1 MPFLILSGRLSTG
14 FYETHLCPSQQTAR
28 YSAKENKSAMITIK
42 TPAEIVTL
50 RQGGARLSKVLRNVA
65 RAVKPGVTTSELNA
79 LAECGIYEVGGEPS
93 FKGYN
98 PYGAKIAYPAALC
111 VSINDE
117 VVHAIPKKNR
127 IIRDGDLVSLDIGMW
142 WPGAELRIKN
152 TELSKTRAMATDMA
166 VTVGVGKISPQAEK
180 LIRATKESLAIGIR
194 EVRAGARIGDI
205 SSAIQK
211 TIEKAGFGVVRDLA
225 GHGVGYKV
233 HEDPFVPNFGAPGT
247 GAVFREGM
255 VLAIEP
261 MATEG
266 DWHVV
271 IDKDEWAFR
280 TADGKHAAHF
290 EHTVAV
296 TSGGCVVLTR

>member
-1 MPFLILSGRLSTG
+1 MR
-14 FYETHLCPSQQTAR
+14 FY
-28 YSAKENKSAMITIK
+28 KSAMITIK

-50 RQGGARLSKVLRNVA
+50 RLGGALLCKVLRNVA
-65 RAVKPGVTTSELNA
+65 RAVKPGISTAELDA
-79 LAECGIYEVGGEPS
+79 IAEREIRAAGGEPS

-127 IIRDGDLVSLDIGMW
+127 IIREGDLVSLDIGMW
-142 WPGAELRIKN
+142 WPGEKLKMKN
-152 TELSKTRAMATDMA
+152 EKLKMTRAMATDMA
-166 VTVGVGKISPQAEK
+166 LTVAVGSVSSRLQKLLKVT
-180 LIRATKESLAIGIR
+180 ESALDYGIR
-194 EVRAGARIGDI
+194 KVRAGARIGDI

-211 TIEKAGFGVVRDLA
+211 TIETAGFGVVRDLA

-233 HEDPFVPNFGAPGT
+233 HENPFVPNYGTPGT
-247 GAVFREGM
+247 GAVLREGM

-261 MATEG
+261 MATSG

-290 EHTVAV
+290 EHTIAV
-296 TSGGCVVLTR
+296 TSSGCVVLTK